1 MSRTLFRYIF
11 KDLFRIFMMASGAM
25 AGIMSFGGLLRPL
38 TREGLDAGQV
48 ARMLAYFG
56 PAMTT
61 YSFPVA
67 ALFATAV
74 VYGRLAA
81 DNELTACKAGGMS
94 LLSFTV
100 SGPALV
106 LGLIVAIASLLFLC
120 FIVPAY
126 TLKVEQVI
134 YSNLARMIESRIER
148 LHRID
153 MGQSTIFAQEA
164 HVIPPGPDTPR
175 GQQQVEL
182 IGPEIISEERDP
194 HDRTMHIPK
203 EFYTATRAFVYI
215 DPLPGGQEVSVMIRL
230 TGGFKFPRRFQD
242 ATNAGVEETWY
253 GPIEL
258 PSPIKEDVKFMNV
271 FRLKDMYDDLSKS
284 RRIQAVLGDF
294 VKNGERQYFV
304 GDMIRDLRG
313 PSHQAVFRFDNDNSY
328 TLGTEDPNVVAADVN
343 GDVICPYP
351 PIKPPTVPAGMSP
364 DAVPVHR
371 PVVFRQRK
379 KGQGTLIVH
388 AASVSVRV
396 RPKVDAGMAD
406 VTVDL
411 RDCLQTMESNGV
423 SAEPVRRE
431 KFTQQFS
438 VPLSEAARELP
449 KRDIAYFQTPAAKT
463 FGDQSFLEH
472 EKMTVINQIIAESN
486 GRASFAISCLILVMA
501 GCALGMMFRSG
512 NFLTAFAVSFIPAMM
527 SITLIIAG
535 QRTAGNVP
543 SHFNGHNNT
552 LQLGLGLIWA
562 GNAVNLVLAIGLLWK
577 LGRR

>member
-1 MSRTLFRYIF
+1 MSRTLFAYIF

-48 ARMLAYFG
+48 ARMLTYFG

-100 SGPALV
+100 AGPALV
-106 LGLIVAIASLLFLC
+106 LGLVVAIASLLFLC
-120 FIVPAY
+120 FIVPAS

-134 YSNLARMIESRIER
+134 YSNLAKMVESRIER
-148 LHRID
+148 THRIE
-153 MGQSTIFAQEA
+153 MPQSTIFAQEA
-164 HVIPPGPDTPR
+164 HVIPPGPDTPP

-182 IGPEIISEERDP
+182 IGPEIISDERDP
-194 HDRTMHIPK
+194 HDRTLHIPK
-203 EFYTATRAFVYI
+203 EFYTATRAYVYI
-215 DPLPGGQEVSVMIRL
+215 DPMAGGQAMNVTIRL
-230 TGGFKFPRRFQD
+230 TGGFKFPRRFQG
-242 ATNAGVEETWY
+242 ATNAGVAETWY
-253 GPIEL
+253 GPTEF

-271 FRLKDMYDDLSKS
+271 FRLKELYDDLSKS
-284 RRIQAVLGDF
+284 RKIQTVVGDF
-294 VKNGERQYFV
+294 VKTGERQFFV
-304 GDMIRDLRG
+304 ADLMRDLRG
-313 PSHQAVFRFDNDNSY
+313 PSRQTVFRFDNDNSY
-328 TLGTEDPNVVAADVN
+328 TLGTDDPKVAVFDMK
-343 GDVICPYP
+343 GEIIFPYP
-351 PIKPPTVPAGMSP
+351 PAKPAALKPGTNP
-364 DAVPVHR
+364 DSVSVDR
-371 PVVFRQRK
+371 PVIFRQQK
-379 KGQGTLIVH
+379 KGQGTLVVR
-388 AASVSVRV
+388 AASVTVHV
-396 RPKVDAGMAD
+396 RPRVADGMAD
-406 VTVDL
+406 VSVDL
-411 RDCLQTMESNGV
+411 RDCLQTMESVGAA
-423 SAEPVRRE
+423 AEPVRRE

-438 VPLSEAARELP
+438 VPLGEEARELP
-449 KRDIAYFQTPAAKT
+449 KKDIAYFQTPAAKD
-463 FGDQSFLEH
+463 FGNQELLEH
-472 EKMTVINQIIAESN
+472 EKVTVINQIIAESN

-512 NFLTAFAVSFIPAMM
+512 NFLTAFAVSFVPAMM

-543 SHFNGHNNT
+543 THFNGHNNT
-552 LQLGLGLIWA
+552 LQLGLTLIWA
-562 GNAVNLVLAIGLLWK
+562 GNAVNLILAICLLWK

>member
-1 MSRTLFRYIF
+1 MSRTLFVYIF
-11 KDLFRIFMMASGAM
+11 RDLFRIFMMASGAM

-48 ARMLAYFG
+48 ARMLTYFG

-100 SGPALV
+100 AGPALV
-106 LGLIVAIASLLFLC
+106 LGLVVAIASLLFLC
-120 FIVPAY
+120 FIVPAS
-126 TLKVEQVI
+126 TLKVEQVV
-134 YSNLARMIESRIER
+134 YSNLAKMVESRIER
-148 LHRID
+148 THRIE
-153 MGQSTIFAQEA
+153 MPQSTIFAQEA
-164 HVIPPGPDTPR
+164 HVIPPGPDTPK

-182 IGPEIISEERDP
+182 IDPEIISDERDP
-194 HDRTMHIPK
+194 HDKTLHIPK
-203 EFYTATRAFVYI
+203 EFYSATRAYVYI
-215 DPLPGGQEVSVMIRL
+215 DPMPGGQEMQVMIRL
-230 TGGFKFPRRFQD
+230 TGGFKFPRRFKG
-242 ATNAGVEETWY
+242 ATEAGVAETWY
-253 GPIEL
+253 GPTEI
-258 PSPIKEDVKFMNV
+258 PSPVKEDVKFMNV
-271 FRLKDMYDDLSKS
+271 FRLKELYGDLSQS
-284 RRIQAVLGDF
+284 RKIQTVINDF
-294 VKNGERQYFV
+294 VKTGQRQYFITDV
-304 GDMIRDLRG
+304 IHDLNG
-313 PSHQAVFRFDNDNSY
+313 PAHQAVFHFDNDSSY
-328 TLGTEDPNVVAADVN
+328 TLATDDRRAFASDVRGEVVA
-343 GDVICPYP
+343 PWP
-351 PIKPPTVPAGMSP
+351 PIPPAVVAPGTSP
-364 DAVPVHR
+364 ELAPVDR

-379 KGQGTLIVH
+379 AGQGTLVVR
-388 AASVSVRV
+388 AASVSVHV
-396 RPKVDAGMAD
+396 RPRTEDEMAD

-411 RDCLQTMESNGV
+411 RDCLQTMESAGV
-423 SAEPVRRE
+423 AAEPVRRE

-438 VPLSEAARELP
+438 APLTAAGRELP
-449 KRDIAYFQTPAAKT
+449 KKNISWFETPAARE
-463 FGDQSFLEH
+463 FGNQELLLH
-472 EKMTVINQIIAESN
+472 ERMTVINQIVAESN

-512 NFLTAFAVSFIPAMM
+512 NFLTAFAVSFVPAMM

-543 SHFNGHNNT
+543 AHFNGHNNT

-562 GNAVNLVLAIGLLWK
+562 GNAVNFILAVCLLWK